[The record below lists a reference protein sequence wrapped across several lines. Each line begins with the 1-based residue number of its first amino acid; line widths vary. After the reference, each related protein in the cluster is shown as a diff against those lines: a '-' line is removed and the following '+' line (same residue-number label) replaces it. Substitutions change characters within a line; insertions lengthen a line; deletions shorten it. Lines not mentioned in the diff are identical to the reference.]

1 MKWAEG
7 MERDFIGVIL
17 CGGEGKRLRPLTYY
31 FQKTMIPIGRR
42 QKPLLEYIVK
52 LLRYHGIR
60 DIVMLVGYKSEQI
73 INYFEDGSRFD
84 LNITY
89 EKDPAG
95 LKGSGHAI
103 LNAYNKGLFKGYDN
117 LLIYYGD
124 ILSDINLR
132 ELMDKHLRHEAD
144 SVLAVASRY
153 QLPVG
158 VVEAEGDR
166 VLKMVEKPWINI
178 YATIGILT
186 LSINALDRVSG
197 LYGRYKELDI
207 MTHIIP
213 ELVESDGKVLV
224 YRHDGYWYD
233 VGSTEKYEKIDNDKI
248 EEIFNRIM

>member
-1 MKWAEG
+1 MNKE
-7 MERDFIGVIL
+7 FIGVIL

-60 DIVMLVGYKSEQI
+60 NIVMLVGYKSEQI
-73 INYFEDGSRFD
+73 INYFEDGSRF
-84 LNITY
+84 NIRISY
-89 EKDPAG
+89 VRDPDD
-95 LKGSGHAI
+95 LKGSGYAI
-103 LNAYNKGLFKGYDN
+103 LNAYNKGVFNGFRN

-132 ELMDKHLRHEAD
+132 ELMDKHLKYNAD

-158 VVEAEGDR
+158 VVEAEGDK

-178 YATIGILT
+178 FATIGILT
-186 LSINALDRVSG
+186 LSIDALEKVSG
-197 LYGRYKELDI
+197 LYGKYEELDI

-213 ELVESDGKVLV
+213 ELIEDDGRVLV

-248 EEIFNRIM
+248 EEIFRGII

>member
-1 MKWAEG
+1 MNKE
-7 MERDFIGVIL
+7 FIGVIL

-31 FQKTMIPIGRR
+31 FQKTMIPIGKR

-60 DIVMLVGYKSEQI
+60 DVVMLVGYKSEQI

-84 LNITY
+84 MKITY
-89 EKDPAG
+89 VRDPDD

-103 LNAYNKGLFKGYDN
+103 LNAYNKGLFNGFRN

-132 ELMDKHLRHEAD
+132 ELMDKHLKYNAD

-158 VVEAEGDR
+158 VVEAEGDK
-166 VLKMVEKPWINI
+166 VLKMVEKPWIDI

-186 LSINALDRVSG
+186 LSVDALERVNK
-197 LYGRYKELDI
+197 LYGKYTELDI

-213 ELVESDGKVLV
+213 KLIEWEGNVLV

-248 EEIFNRIM
+248 EEIFRGII

>member
-1 MKWAEG
+1 MNKE
-7 MERDFIGVIL
+7 FIGVIL

-60 DIVMLVGYKSEQI
+60 DVVMLVGYKSEQI
-73 INYFEDGSRFD
+73 INYFEDGSRF
-84 LNITY
+84 NIRISY
-89 EKDPAG
+89 VRDPDD

-103 LNAYNKGLFKGYDN
+103 LNAYYKGVFNGFRN

-124 ILSDINLR
+124 ILSDINLG
-132 ELMDKHLRHEAD
+132 ELMDKHIKYNAD

-178 YATIGILT
+178 FATIGILT
-186 LSINALDRVSG
+186 LSIDALEKVSG
-197 LYGRYKELDI
+197 LYGKYEELDI

-213 ELVESDGKVLV
+213 ELIKNDGKVVV

-248 EEIFNRIM
+248 EEIFRGII

>member
-1 MKWAEG
+1 MNKE
-7 MERDFIGVIL
+7 FIGVIL

-31 FQKTMIPIGRR
+31 FQKTMIPIGKR

-52 LLRYHGIR
+52 LLKYHGIY
-60 DIVMLVGYKSEQI
+60 DIAMLVGYKSEQI
-73 INYFEDGSRFD
+73 INYFEDGSRF
-84 LNITY
+84 NMKITY
-89 EKDPAG
+89 VRDPDD

-103 LNAYNKGLFKGYDN
+103 LNAYNKGLFNGFRN

-132 ELMDKHLRHEAD
+132 ELMDKHLKYNAD

-158 VVEAEGDR
+158 VVEAEGDK
-166 VLKMVEKPWINI
+166 VLKMVEKPWIDI

-186 LSINALDRVSG
+186 LSVDALERVNK
-197 LYGRYKELDI
+197 LYGKYTELDI

-213 ELVESDGKVLV
+213 KLIEWEGNVLV

-248 EEIFNRIM
+248 EEIFRGII